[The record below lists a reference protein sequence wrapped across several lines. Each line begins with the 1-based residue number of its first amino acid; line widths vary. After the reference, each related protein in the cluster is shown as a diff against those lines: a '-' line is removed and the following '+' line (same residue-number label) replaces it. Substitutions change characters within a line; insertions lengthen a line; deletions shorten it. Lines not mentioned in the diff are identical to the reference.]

1 MNLRTYKFRVSGSD
15 NSFRYPY
22 TIYHLRFSLRLLFC
36 ILSVFLTTCFW
47 RLCCSTVL
55 SLYSNDILQWH
66 PIRSASSYLL
76 SATLYPAVPLPVRFN
91 TISHLVQS
99 NASPLLLTQY
109 ILNDLLVIKYCVFAC
124 FLCDLVFVLEQRV
137 PCISQVSCPPVHSLF
152 RRKIQV
158 KEDGVAQRQMV
169 ILF

>member
-1 MNLRTYKFRVSGSD
+1 LNLRTYKFRVSGSD

-66 PIRSASSYLL
+66 PIRSASSDLL
-76 SATLYPAVPLPVRFN
+76 SATPYPAVPLPVRFN

-109 ILNDLLVIKYCVFAC
+109 ILNDLLSTVFAC
-124 FLCDLVFVLEQRV
+124 FLCDLVSELEQRV
-137 PCISQVSCPPVHSLF
+137 PCISQVSCPPVHGLF

-169 ILF
+169 IPF